1 VCAPAV
7 AAVASAASGAVGA
20 VGQHQSQMSAYNAQ
34 VAATQRSNDQ
44 IAKEWAYK
52 LKERDR
58 EWNNQLAIWNA
69 RKAEYGDTLREN
81 ATAAGRAYASEQLRL
96 NEQFNQAAFAKQ
108 DMLTQLVGV
117 RGGNLARGQSGR
129 SIAKAVNAVLAAF
142 GRNNAIMAANLA
154 SARNNMIRN
163 VDYTREQLNS
173 ANMRAWRQVQFAPQP
188 TTAPV
193 TPMLNAMPS
202 KPSNLGLVSGLIGA
216 AASGFNTYSSL
227 KAPSAGDFGG
237 NNQGFGY
244 YSQTQGLGQTSG
256 SFANPFKFNHNY
268 SLPSA
273 SKWNITFR

>member
-1 VCAPAV
+1 MCAPAV
-7 AAVASAASGAVGA
+7 AGVASAASGAIGA
-20 VGQHQSQMSAYNAQ
+20 IGQHQNQMSAYDAQ
-34 VAATQRSNDQ
+34 VAATQRSNNQ
-44 IAKEWAYK
+44 IAKEWDYK

-69 RKAEYGDTLREN
+69 KKAEYGDTLREN

-108 DMLTQLVGV
+108 DMLTQLVGA
-117 RGGNLARGQSGR
+117 RGGNLARGQAGKSV
-129 SIAKAVNAVLAAF
+129 AKADNAVLAAF

-173 ANMRAWRQVQFAPQP
+173 ANMKAWRQVQFAPQP

-193 TPMLNAMPS
+193 TPMLNAMPN
-202 KPSNLGLVSGLIGA
+202 KPSSLGLVSGLIGA
-216 AASGFNTYSSL
+216 GVSGFSTFNSL
-227 KAPSAGDFGG
+227 KAPSAGNFGD
-237 NNQGFGY
+237 NSFGY
-244 YSQTQGLGQTSG
+244 YSKTQGLGQTSG
-256 SFANPFKFNHNY
+256 SFANPFSFNNNY

-273 SKWNITFR
+273 SKWNITFGS